1 MIDLTIKT
9 LDSQNRA
16 FTVPED
22 YTVRQLKEHIAEA
35 VSIAPDVQRLIYCG
49 RVLVDEHK
57 LSQYNVHG
65 KVIHLVERAPPS
77 TSRGDPDGGS
87 TTGDQGPTGGGGGFG
102 NLPRFHFVSGGGG
115 PRGRRG
121 RGQDNTMYLGAMAF
135 PADLMDARGISMPQP
150 RPCLT
155 RSRLLVARSML
166 NTASRTLARLEN
178 PRSASS
184 ERATATGAEPSS
196 SQESVVESP
205 TPTPDVTSRRN
216 STSDTQSED
225 NDESNLELATQAA
238 TAAALVSAVLD
249 EAVAQNTSNQ
259 QSEETIDI
267 TIEEVESSGPNTGAG
282 GLPED
287 LSMMED
293 AESPI
298 SPIVL
303 SPSCPETPRDAE
315 SPPSME
321 TEPEPTLP
329 GTSATPPQQPA
340 TNSSSTQPAADTA
353 SSQHQRGQPARPQ
366 SMATIIGQLNELNQ
380 RLEPFMNQYY
390 NLLQA
395 DPNYETTGEPNQQG
409 TTSGESASTSDVP
422 PPPPTTTT
430 TSTTTATNSEG
441 QTAPPPATST
451 AEAPPGDYPRTAAEA
466 DLLFRSISEI
476 MHALSHSY
484 HALSDIVCSFSRQP
498 GQGRVLRCRPVLIQH
513 SAVLHAPVP
522 VIVERAA
529 QSISLDR
536 NRQQAAQQQQQQQ
549 SATSS
554 TGVGASSNT
563 TDQQPTAA
571 AAAAASVNNG
581 GAGARFQI
589 SPNNLDIFME
599 MGPTITIDSVEA
611 TILQRPNASTPRP
624 TATGTTGTRPASTG
638 PARSNASGTTPAPGQ
653 ATGTPSAG
661 TGNVPTGQFP
671 WGTPPPPEF
680 IQNLPSVTPP
690 DFIQN
695 LVQSI
700 SERIGDVGEANI
712 HIAFPGAGGT
722 LIASTV
728 PPAVPP
734 APAQAPPQTGQQA
747 GPAATTGTTSPT
759 GGARVAES
767 TQARVNTQT
776 HPTTSTQTRSTSRPQ
791 IHLARTI
798 QNHLRTFDPF
808 LPCNSHHIRNRRN
821 GSTRSGSNN
830 TNTSQS
836 AWQSMNNN
844 NNNGATAS
852 TGPTNVRSTPSGVT
866 AEFNMPA
873 TAPFRNI
880 VESILSHSLENMS
893 QGGVGGLGPN
903 IVALGPGATFG
914 PGGTAN
920 ISFEIGRVTPLTVN
934 TAGLASMMGAAA
946 GAASGAAAAA
956 AGNVNSAAPPR
967 PDGSNMD
974 SPQSPPLA
982 HQGLPPGGANAG
994 GGFLASLF
1002 GQLGNLL
1009 PHAGNSDLL
1018 GGMRNAGGTTNNNP
1032 GNQQGSGE
1040 GAGGAN
1046 NRPWVEIASSGG
1058 GAIGSPDFISFLQ
1071 NMAAQNT
1078 NMPFYQPQQQAQGQS
1093 QPQSTPAPS
1102 APPAPSVSP
1111 LLPLVRRLLLD
1122 QQDSVT
1128 NHMSSSLAQ
1137 FLGLTLRTPLSGSSE
1152 FLPDLLFTVLS
1163 TVTLGDI
1170 LSAPSTSNNS
1180 PVDHSLFTQFV
1191 ERRFGPGGI
1200 GSRYQPS
1207 HYLNIMEAET
1217 ERYFNSMPNV
1227 LSRLFDD
1234 IDLARSLSRLNVDL
1248 MEPIIRLM
1256 GNTTGPLFRSRFLDS
1271 LKAYFQN
1278 LVSLLIRCFNDST
1291 FVTTLLRTIV
1301 QREIAECQASAM
1313 TGESLPSPS
1322 SSPSFSSSHPQRVSL
1337 LIQMI
1342 PNLVQLVSSQY
1353 RPVSWYLVYHN
1364 PSHSGLGGVLRPPR
1378 AGTTPQVSSNPG
1390 PRGGEPM
1397 DIEAAAEAP
1406 APVNSRPDDP
1416 LPDNIIIGSESWH
1429 NTIPSDWV
1437 PIITRDSQRQR
1448 REPNQGPFS
1457 DAYLAGMPTK
1467 RRKIVTSEKP
1477 ANNLSKVI
1485 SDTMKSA
1492 LGAAGVSTSS
1502 DAIATAAAADPQ
1514 LRVAYREQV
1523 RAQVRESLQSCPDYT
1538 SERYPNSTKF
1548 FDAKKKQ

>member
-22 YTVRQLKEHIAEA
+22 YTVRQLKEHITEA

-87 TTGDQGPTGGGGGFG
+87 STGDQGAPGGGFG
-102 NLPRFHFVSGGGG
+102 NLPRWQFVSGGGG

-184 ERATATGAEPSS
+184 EPTTATAEPSS

-249 EAVAQNTSNQ
+249 EAVAHNTSNQ
-259 QSEETIDI
+259 QTEETIDI
-267 TIEEVESSGPNTGAG
+267 TIEEVESSGANTGAVSSG
-282 GLPED
+282 PTED

-303 SPSCPETPRDAE
+303 SPSCPETPREQE

-329 GTSATPPQQPA
+329 GTSAPPPEQPP
-340 TNSSSTQPAADTA
+340 TNTTSTQPAADA
-353 SSQHQRGQPARPQ
+353 SAQHQRGQPARPQ
-366 SMATIIGQLNELNQ
+366 CMAAIVGQLNELNR

-395 DPNYETTGEPNQQG
+395 DPNYETSGESNEQG
-409 TTSGESASTSDVP
+409 TSGESPSTSDVSP
-422 PPPPTTTT
+422 SPSG
-430 TSTTTATNSEG
+430 STTTATNSVG
-441 QTAPPPATST
+441 QTASSTST
-451 AEAPPGDYPRTAAEA
+451 AAAPSGDYPHTAAEA

-536 NRQQAAQQQQQQQ
+536 NRQGTQQQQQ
-549 SATSS
+549 SATTGG
-554 TGVGASSNT
+554 TGVPSASASSNT
-563 TDQQPTAA
+563 PDQQPTAAASGA

-581 GAGARFQI
+581 GARFQI

-611 TILQRPNASTPRP
+611 TILPRPNT
-624 TATGTTGTRPASTG
+624 
-638 PARSNASGTTPAPGQ
+638 SGTTPASGTGTATPSA
-653 ATGTPSAG
+653 ATGTGTAAAS
-661 TGNVPTGQFP
+661 TGNVPAGQFP

-680 IQNLPSVTPP
+680 IQNLPTVTPP
-690 DFIQN
+690 EFIQN

-712 HIAFPGAGGT
+712 HIAFPGTGGT

-728 PPAVPP
+728 PPVVPP
-734 APAQAPPQTGQQA
+734 APAQAPPQPGQQA
-747 GPAATTGTTSPT
+747 GSAAATTGTTSPT
-759 GGARVAES
+759 GGPRAPES

-821 GSTRSGSNN
+821 GSTRSGSN

-836 AWQSMNNN
+836 AWQSNNNNNN

-852 TGPTNVRSTPSGVT
+852 TGATNVRSTPSGVT

-880 VESILSHSLENMS
+880 VESILSHSLENIS
-893 QGGVGGLGPN
+893 QGGAGGLGPN

-946 GAASGAAAAA
+946 GAAMGAAAGSAA
-956 AGNVNSAAPPR
+956 ARATSGVPTGQNQGNANPSAPPR
-967 PDGSNMD
+967 GDVPNMD

-982 HQGLPPGGANAG
+982 HQGLPQGGANAG

-1032 GNQQGSGE
+1032 ANHGPVD

-1058 GAIGSPDFISFLQ
+1058 GTIGSPDFINFLQ
-1071 NMAAQNT
+1071 NIAAQNT
-1078 NMPFYQPQQQAQGQS
+1078 NMPFYQPQQSHGQS
-1093 QPQSTPAPS
+1093 QQQSAPVPS

-1128 NHMSSSLAQ
+1128 DHMTSSLAQ

-1170 LSAPSTSNNS
+1170 LSFPSTSNP
-1180 PVDHSLFTQFV
+1180 PVDHSMFNQFV
-1191 ERRFGPGGI
+1191 ERHFGPGGI
-1200 GSRYQPS
+1200 GVRFHPS
-1207 HYLNIMEAET
+1207 HYLNILEVEM
-1217 ERYFNSMPNV
+1217 ERYFNNLSNV
-1227 LSRLFDD
+1227 LPRVVDD
-1234 IDLARSLSRLNVDL
+1234 IDLARSLSRLNSHL
-1248 MEPIIRLM
+1248 LEPCIRLM
-1256 GNTTGPLFRSRFLDS
+1256 DNTTGPQFRSRFLDS

-1278 LVSLLIRCFNDST
+1278 LVCLLIRCFIDST

-1301 QREIAECQASAM
+1301 QREIAQCQASAM
-1313 TGESLPSPS
+1313 TGESTSPS
-1322 SSPSFSSSHPQRVSL
+1322 SSSFSSYHPHRVSL

-1342 PNLVQLVSSQY
+1342 PNLVQLVSSQFL
-1353 RPVSWYLVYHN
+1353 PVTRYLVFRD
-1364 PSHSGLGGVLRPPR
+1364 PLLRPPR
-1378 AGTTPQVSSNPG
+1378 AGITPQ
-1390 PRGGEPM
+1390 
-1397 DIEAAAEAP
+1397 
-1406 APVNSRPDDP
+1406 
-1416 LPDNIIIGSESWH
+1416 
-1429 NTIPSDWV
+1429 
-1437 PIITRDSQRQR
+1437 
-1448 REPNQGPFS
+1448 
-1457 DAYLAGMPTK
+1457 
-1467 RRKIVTSEKP
+1467 
-1477 ANNLSKVI
+1477 
-1485 SDTMKSA
+1485 
-1492 LGAAGVSTSS
+1492 
-1502 DAIATAAAADPQ
+1502 
-1514 LRVAYREQV
+1514 
-1523 RAQVRESLQSCPDYT
+1523 
-1538 SERYPNSTKF
+1538 
-1548 FDAKKKQ
+1548 